1 MIFFP
6 KCSKTLFSLNKSE
19 YFPTNK
25 ERHLNKFYLQAETS
39 TCDTA
44 YEEADYM
51 SVIKM
56 ANPKLTEPNHIRVF
70 FLNEL
75 RPTSSVCSHKHTSDE
90 FKLFDISISISW
102 ISPKNVKMKKLGQKT
117 RQYLKRN
124 LKLGHADKKNIFSF
138 TKNVSP
144 KKIKTQIYI

>member
-1 MIFFP
+1 MQY
-6 KCSKTLFSLNKSE
+6 SSLVTEKSII
-19 YFPTNK
+19 K
-25 ERHLNKFYLQAETS
+25 KRHLNKIYLQAETS

-70 FLNEL
+70 FPNEL

-90 FKLFDISISISW
+90 FKLFDISISIS
-102 ISPKNVKMKKLGQKT
+102 ISSAPFVDCSTELAPAPVFNMNVT
-117 RQYLKRN
+117 
-124 LKLGHADKKNIFSF
+124 
-138 TKNVSP
+138 
-144 KKIKTQIYI
+144 